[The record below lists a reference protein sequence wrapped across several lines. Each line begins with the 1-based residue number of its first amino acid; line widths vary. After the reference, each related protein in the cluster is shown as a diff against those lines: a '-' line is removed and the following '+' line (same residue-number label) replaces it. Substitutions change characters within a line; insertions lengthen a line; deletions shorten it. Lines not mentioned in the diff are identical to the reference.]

1 MDKKRLL
8 EPTGM
13 DVGEFLA
20 ALTEYEACYPDDRRV
35 EIARGWAIWR
45 AATPAGWEPDNP
57 EQALQHRKLRV
68 DLKIMFAGLHF
79 LQGGDRLVQIGP
91 PLPGHAHVVVNVLR
105 SGALSY
111 YDTLAWK
118 ARRQA
123 MSPAERRRYSCVE
136 WADQEV
142 CKARAKGH
150 EPNSTAVGILHR
162 LGLIDARGRV
172 LYPTSDPGERNARLD
187 ASDA

>member
-1 MDKKRLL
+1 M
-8 EPTGM
+8 
-13 DVGEFLA
+13 
-20 ALTEYEACYPDDRRV
+20 
-35 EIARGWAIWR
+35 
-45 AATPAGWEPDNP
+45 
-57 EQALQHRKLRV
+57 
-68 DLKIMFAGLHF
+68 
-79 LQGGDRLVQIGP
+79 
-91 PLPGHAHVVVNVLR
+91 NVLR

-123 MSPAERRRYSCVE
+123 MSPAERSRYSCVE

-142 CKARAKGH
+142 RKARAKGH

-172 LYPTSDPGERNARLD
+172 LYPTSDPGEGNGPSD
-187 ASDA
+187 ASDALSVARRYHE

>member
-1 MDKKRLL
+1 MFSGLL
-8 EPTGM
+8 
-13 DVGEFLA
+13 FL
-20 ALTEYEACYPDDRRV
+20 E
-35 EIARGWAIWR
+35 
-45 AATPAGWEPDNP
+45 
-57 EQALQHRKLRV
+57 
-68 DLKIMFAGLHF
+68 
-79 LQGGDRLVQIGP
+79 GGDRLVQIGP
-91 PLPGHAHVVVNVLR
+91 PLPGHAHIVVNVLR

-123 MSPAERRRYSCVE
+123 MSPAERSRYSCVE

-142 CKARAKGH
+142 RKARAKGH

-172 LYPTSDPGERNARLD
+172 LYPTSDPGEGNAPPD
-187 ASDA
+187 ASNA